1 MMRYS
6 ATAYYSDI
14 KLYQLLDGSQRE
26 GVKVIEELNG
36 KVVLITGGTGIRL
49 ATVELLLKH
58 GDKVAINGRNESK
71 GLMTWI

>member
-1 MMRYS
+1 
-6 ATAYYSDI
+6 
-14 KLYQLLDGSQRE
+14 
-26 GVKVIEELNG
+26 VIEELNG